1 MEEGDISNK
10 RKKTGHDDDDHVNIA
25 FKDDKDEDDDDEEK
39 KIQEFFSITRS
50 IREARDHILTNGSEE
65 ENKKKK
71 MKKKVDEEEKAVAV
85 WNPSFRPEDFAADD
99 DKLIKYAPMA
109 INFVDSSAKNAE
121 TADKEEDIA
130 VKEGLDLKLSL

>member
-1 MEEGDISNK
+1 MEMEGGDISNK
-10 RKKTGHDDDDHVNIA
+10 RKKICHDDDDHINIA
-25 FKDDKDEDDDDEEK
+25 FEDDDDDEEK
-39 KIQEFFSITRS
+39 KIQKFFSIIRS

-65 ENKKKK
+65 ENKRKK
-71 MKKKVDEEEKAVAV
+71 MKKKVDEEEKAVAVAV

-121 TADKEEDIA
+121 TAGKEEDIV